1 MFARSTSKAL
11 VLAPSVALTLLLA
24 ACSSGGEAAPAT
36 TTASPSG
43 TAANATVPSAE
54 AEPDSY
60 PLPDCTGLDAAACST
75 QGFDPDRDGFGFA
88 NWGGEGS
95 LNATSLVTLF
105 GERAV
110 CAKVV
115 NGKCTLYPAAK
126 KWAAQINEAMAG
138 GHCEGMAVLS
148 QLIFQGYLTPGDLDP
163 AAGTTFALSQDD
175 PDVYRNID
183 LLWATQMLPS
193 VQEAYNAFKDFA
205 PTEIAAELAAGL
217 QSGTGYTLGLYS
229 PNGAHAVTPIAVTR
243 EGDRIAISIY
253 DNNYPGT
260 VQRVMIDPV
269 NEIWS
274 YAGGATNP
282 DAPTDGWE
290 GGLGTMDLTPMEVRL
305 DLPSLAP
312 FAEGSAKGATRGTTP
327 MTLMVTSPDP
337 EARVG
342 FELTYDGQT
351 YDTTDPTTVYPAGIY
366 VRPTLGTTLAGK
378 GTTLIVDRAIA
389 TGVGTRV
396 KQASGTPGRV
406 TVSAD
411 AVGSPRLTLDAGMDA
426 ADAPGFDLV
435 DDGVVLAS
443 GGSLLNVA
451 NGLNSLDLPIEGGL
465 DVAITQEGGGV
476 AGVFYLDG
484 DRVVGEYAL
493 DDETESGDVVD
504 GVAEF
509 DAETGEFTI
518 TEELAEPEAI
528 DDEQVSSF
536 GDQFSDFAVS
546 DDEGTDEEVVDSSDD
561 GTSDDS
567 SADDPGNEDTG
578 SDDAGADDSGADES
592 QADESDSGA
601 DEGAG
606 SGADSGGDD
615 GSEEEPVDDS
625 GADATT
631 DEGQDVATDEGG
643 DEFVE

>member
-1 MFARSTSKAL
+1 MFARSTGKAL
-11 VLAPSVALTLLLA
+11 VLVPSVALALVLA

-36 TTASPSG
+36 TTASPSN

-183 LLWATQMLPS
+183 LLWATQMLPP

-217 QSGTGYTLGLYS
+217 QTDKGYTLGLYS

-243 EGDRIAISIY
+243 EGDKIAISIY

-260 VQRVMIDPV
+260 VQRVMIEPV

-274 YAGGATNP
+274 YAGGATNH

-305 DLPSLAP
+305 DLPSVAP

-337 EARVG
+337 ESRVG

-378 GTTLIVDRAIA
+378 GTTVVVDRSVAS
-389 TGVGTRV
+389 GVGTRV
-396 KQASGTPGRV
+396 KQVSGTPGKV

-411 AVGSPRLTLDAGMDA
+411 AVGSPRLTLDAGMDGD
-426 ADAPGFDLV
+426 DAPGFDLV
-435 DDGVVLAS
+435 DDGVVVAIARD
-443 GGSLLNVA
+443 GSRLNVA
-451 NGLNSLDLPIEGGL
+451 NGLNGLDLPIDGGL
-465 DVAITQEGGGV
+465 DVAVTQEGGGL
-476 AGVFYLDG
+476 AGIFYLD
-484 DRVVGEYAL
+484 DDTVVGEYVL

-518 TEELAEPEAI
+518 TEEVAEPEAI
-528 DDEQVSSF
+528 DDELVSSF

-546 DDEGTDEEVVDSSDD
+546 DDEGTDEEVADSSDD
-561 GTSDDS
+561 TASDDS
-567 SADDPGNEDTG
+567 AADDSG
-578 SDDAGADDSGADES
+578 SDESGADDSGTDES
-592 QADESDSGA
+592 QADDSGSGA
-601 DEGAG
+601 DEGAD
-606 SGADSGGDD
+606 SGADD
-615 GSEEEPVDDS
+615 GSEEAPVDDS

-631 DEGQDVATDEGG
+631 DEGQDVTTDEGG

>member
-1 MFARSTSKAL
+1 MFARSTSKAV

-24 ACSSGGEAAPAT
+24 ACSSGGEATPAT
-36 TTASPSG
+36 SSASPSQ
-43 TAANATVPSAE
+43 TAANATVPTAE

-126 KWAAQINEAMAG
+126 KWAKQINEAMAG

-183 LLWATQMLPS
+183 LLWATQLLPP
-193 VQEAYNAFKDFA
+193 VQEAYNAFKGFA

-217 QSGTGYTLGLYS
+217 QTGKGYTLGLYS

-243 EGDRIAISIY
+243 EGDKIAISIY

-305 DLPSLAP
+305 DLPSVAP

-337 EARVG
+337 ESRVG

-378 GTTLIVDRAIA
+378 GTTVVVDRSVAS
-389 TGVGTRV
+389 GVGTRV
-396 KQASGTPGRV
+396 KQVSGTPGKV

-411 AVGSPRLTLDAGMDA
+411 AVGSPRLTLDAGMDGD
-426 ADAPGFDLV
+426 DAPGFDLV
-435 DDGVVLAS
+435 DDGVVVAIA
-443 GGSLLNVA
+443 GDGSRLNVA
-451 NGLNSLDLPIEGGL
+451 NGLNGLDLPIDGGL
-465 DVAITQEGGGV
+465 DVAVTQEGGGL
-476 AGVFYLDG
+476 AGIFYLD
-484 DRVVGEYAL
+484 DDTVVGEYVL

-518 TEELAEPEAI
+518 TEEVAEPEAI
-528 DDEQVSSF
+528 DDELVSSF

-546 DDEGTDEEVVDSSDD
+546 DDEGTDEEVADSSDD
-561 GTSDDS
+561 TASDDS
-567 SADDPGNEDTG
+567 AADDSG
-578 SDDAGADDSGADES
+578 SDESGADDSGTDES
-592 QADESDSGA
+592 QADDSGSGA
-601 DEGAG
+601 DEGAD
-606 SGADSGGDD
+606 SGADD
-615 GSEEEPVDDS
+615 GSEEAPVDDS

-631 DEGQDVATDEGG
+631 DEGQDVTTDEGG